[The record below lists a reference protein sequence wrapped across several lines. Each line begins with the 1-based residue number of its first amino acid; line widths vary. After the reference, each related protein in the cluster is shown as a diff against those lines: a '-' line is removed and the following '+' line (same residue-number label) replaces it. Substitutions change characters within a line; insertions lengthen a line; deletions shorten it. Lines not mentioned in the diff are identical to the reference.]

1 MKFTAKII
9 RAEEVSYVKKNGE
22 QSSYFELQFVHGSRP
37 KTIYNEQTGQ
47 EEPLYTATGAPA
59 MTDDV
64 MTIQFWSKNDIT
76 YLNQCKMHF
85 NLVNGQFVNIE
96 LHSSSYTNQLGRV
109 ETKWL
114 APLFEPAQMS
124 AISAQQAQQAQQ
136 TQQAQQPQQPLQ
148 PAFPFQ

>member
-9 RAEEVSYVKKNGE
+9 RAEEVSYIKKNGE

-37 KTIYNEQTGQ
+37 KTIYDEQTGQ
-47 EEPLYTATGAPA
+47 EVQLYTADGTPA

-64 MTIQFWSKNDIT
+64 MTVQFWGKNDIT
-76 YLNQCKMHF
+76 YLNECKMHF
-85 NLVNGQFVNIE
+85 NLVNGQFVNIT
-96 LHSSSYTNQLGRV
+96 LHSSSYANQFGRV

-124 AISAQQAQQAQQ
+124 AISAQQAQQ
-136 TQQAQQPQQPLQ
+136 TQQPQQPLQ

>member
-1 MKFTAKII
+1 
-9 RAEEVSYVKKNGE
+9 
-22 QSSYFELQFVHGSRP
+22 
-37 KTIYNEQTGQ
+37 
-47 EEPLYTATGAPA
+47 

-76 YLNQCKMHF
+76 YLNQSKAYY

>member
-9 RAEEVSYVKKNGE
+9 RAEEVSYIKKNGE

-47 EEPLYTATGAPA
+47 EEPLYTAAGVQA

-64 MTIQFWSKNDIT
+64 MTIQFWGRNDIA
-76 YLNQCKMHF
+76 YLNQCKTHY

-96 LHSSSYTNQLGRV
+96 LHSSSYANQLGRI

-136 TQQAQQPQQPLQ
+136 TQQPLQ

>member
-9 RAEEVSYVKKNGE
+9 RAEEVSYIKKNGE

-47 EEPLYTATGAPA
+47 EEPLYTAAGVQA

-64 MTIQFWSKNDIT
+64 MTIQFWGRNDIA
-76 YLNQCKMHF
+76 YLNECKTHF
-85 NLVNGQFVNIE
+85 NLVNGQFVNIT
-96 LHSSSYTNQLGRV
+96 LHSSSYANQLGRI

-136 TQQAQQPQQPLQ
+136 TQQPLQ

>member
-1 MKFTAKII
+1 MKITAKII
-9 RAEEVSYVKKNGE
+9 RAEEVSYIKKNGE
-22 QSSYFELQFVHGSRP
+22 QSSYFELQFVHGQRP

-47 EEPLYTATGAPA
+47 EEPLYTAAGIQA
-59 MTDDV
+59 MADDV
-64 MTIQFWSKNDIT
+64 MTIQFWSKNDIS
-76 YLNQCKMHF
+76 YLNQCKTHF
-85 NLVNGQFVNIE
+85 NLVNGQLVNIE

-124 AISAQQAQQAQQ
+124 AISAQQAQQG
-136 TQQAQQPQQPLQ
+136 QQAQQPLQ